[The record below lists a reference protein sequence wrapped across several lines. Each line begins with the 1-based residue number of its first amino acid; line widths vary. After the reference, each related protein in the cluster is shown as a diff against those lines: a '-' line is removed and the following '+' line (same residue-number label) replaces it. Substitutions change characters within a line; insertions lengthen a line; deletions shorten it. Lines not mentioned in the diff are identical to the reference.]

1 MKTEENIVTF
11 INNLE
16 AENQDIECK
25 QCKRI
30 LPKDLWSTYS
40 AFANTHGGKIILG
53 ITEIKNIEKNK
64 FEITGVENPTKVC
77 DDFWT
82 CISNTNKVNYNLLSN
97 NDVQIKKI
105 EDKSIIII
113 NVPEAT
119 HQQKPIYLNN
129 VLTNTYIRL
138 NSADVK
144 VNIEQLQ
151 ILL

>member
-64 FEITGVENPTKVC
+64 FEITGVENPTKVG
-77 DDFWT
+77 
-82 CISNTNKVNYNLLSN
+82 N
-97 NDVQIKKI
+97 NPNIQRR
-105 EDKSIIII
+105 
-113 NVPEAT
+113 
-119 HQQKPIYLNN
+119 Y
-129 VLTNTYIRL
+129 RL
-138 NSADVK
+138 F
-144 VNIEQLQ
+144 ILQ
-151 ILL
+151 RPYQR

>member
-53 ITEIKNIEKNK
+53 ITEIKNIEKNIK
-64 FEITGVENPTKVC
+64 NRYVVRKTVGITVFLV
-77 DDFWT
+77 
-82 CISNTNKVNYNLLSN
+82 YNR
-97 NDVQIKKI
+97 
-105 EDKSIIII
+105 
-113 NVPEAT
+113 A
-119 HQQKPIYLNN
+119 
-129 VLTNTYIRL
+129 
-138 NSADVK
+138 
-144 VNIEQLQ
+144 
-151 ILL
+151 

>member
-53 ITEIKNIEKNK
+53 ITEIKNIEKNTK
-64 FEITGVENPTKVC
+64 NRYVVRKTVGITAFLV
-77 DDFWT
+77 
-82 CISNTNKVNYNLLSN
+82 YNR
-97 NDVQIKKI
+97 
-105 EDKSIIII
+105 
-113 NVPEAT
+113 A
-119 HQQKPIYLNN
+119 
-129 VLTNTYIRL
+129 
-138 NSADVK
+138 
-144 VNIEQLQ
+144 
-151 ILL
+151 